1 MTMKAPT
8 NTGGST
14 PSPDTFAFLG
24 SVSSHL
30 LARAAARL
38 CSLQPWYEHLEALRY
53 LLPEEDAKDKFTG
66 ESWPAKLQRL
76 AERQLVALEDDER
89 RYKEV
94 RVDPVHGGSTCP

>member
-1 MTMKAPT
+1 LLIP
-8 NTGGST
+8 
-14 PSPDTFAFLG
+14 PS
-24 SVSSHL
+24 L
-30 LARAAARL
+30 LPP
-38 CSLQPWYEHLEALRY
+38 QPWYEHLEALRY

-94 RVDPVHGGSTCP
+94 RGVCDVVQHG